1 MIEIIIPANTSWES
15 IFQYYT
21 GKNITISDLVV
32 FIESGGIRSKQKGG
46 VVPGGA
52 WALDAVGRLV
62 SVGANVAQGAAEG
75 AAVGAAAGPA
85 GAAVGAVAGAVIQ
98 TALIEGAAAM
108 ISVAAGPAAPIAQ
121 RTIAIGLSIGVS
133 LAFAAYS
140 AWLAGQPA
148 EGILEQ
154 QGGSDYISQDSMSS
168 QIHEVIPVIT
178 ALKKSLGNDFDLCMK
193 IVLLNLQKTHPTFP
207 KRVFS
212 LENILTGVAAQ
223 VVLKNKEKFT
233 NTKIRSKTRKNR
245 K

>member
-21 GKNITISDLVV
+21 GKNITISDLVS
-32 FIESGGIRSKQKGG
+32 FIESGGIHSKQKGG
-46 VVPGGA
+46 IIPGGS

-62 SVGANVAQGAAEG
+62 SVGANAAQGAAEG

-98 TALIEGAAAM
+98 TALIEGAAAI
-108 ISVAAGPAAPIAQ
+108 ISTAAGPAAPIAQ
-121 RTIAIGLSIGVS
+121 RTIATGLSIGVA
-133 LAFAAYS
+133 LVYAGYT
-140 AWLAGQPA
+140 AWLASQPA

-154 QGGSDYISQDSMSS
+154 QGGATQDSMYN
-168 QIHEVIPVIT
+168 QISEIIPVIN
-178 ALKKSLGNDFDLCMK
+178 ALKKSLGNDFDLFMEIILK
-193 IVLLNLQKTHPTFP
+193 DLKKSHPFFP
-207 KRVFS
+207 QRVFS
-212 LENILTGVAAQ
+212 IENIFTGVSAQ
-223 VVLKNKEKFT
+223 VVFKMKEKFK

>member
-21 GKNITISDLVV
+21 GKNIMISDLVS
-32 FIESGGIRSKQKGG
+32 FIESGGIHSKQKGG
-46 VVPGGA
+46 IVPGGA
-52 WALDAVGRLV
+52 WAIDAVGRLV

-121 RTIAIGLSIGVS
+121 RTIAAGLSIGVA
-133 LAFAAYS
+133 LVYAGYT
-140 AWLAGQPA
+140 AWLVNQPA

-154 QGGSDYISQDSMSS
+154 QGGSELSQDSMYN
-168 QIHEVIPVIT
+168 QISETIPVIN
-178 ALKKSLGNDFDLCMK
+178 ALKKSLGNDFDLFMEIILTDLK
-193 IVLLNLQKTHPTFP
+193 KNHPFFP

-212 LENILTGVAAQ
+212 IENIITGVAAQ
-223 VVLKNKEKFT
+223 VVFKTKEKFK

>member
-21 GKNITISDLVV
+21 GKNITITDLVS
-32 FIESGGIRSKQKGG
+32 FIESGGIHSKQKGG

-52 WALDAVGRLV
+52 WVVDAVGRLV
-62 SVGANVAQGAAEG
+62 SVGTTAAQGAAEG
-75 AAVGAAAGPA
+75 AAAGAVAGPA
-85 GAAVGAVAGAVIQ
+85 GAAAGAVAGAIAQ
-98 TALIEGAAAM
+98 TAFIEGAAAI
-108 ISVAAGPAAPIAQ
+108 ISAAAGPAAPIAQ
-121 RTIAIGLSIGVS
+121 RTIAVGLSIGVS

-140 AWLAGQPA
+140 AWLANQPA

-154 QGGSDYISQDSMSS
+154 QGGSDVSQDSMDS
-168 QIHEVIPVIT
+168 QIREVIPVIN
-178 ALKKSLGNDFDLCMK
+178 AMKKTLGNDFDLFME
-193 IVLLNLQKTHPTFP
+193 ILLIDLKQSHPFFP

-212 LENILTGVAAQ
+212 IENIFTGISSQIVF
-223 VVLKNKEKFT
+223 KMKEKFK